1 MMNKNEEFL
10 PNDAR
15 KMNLLEFLGIMCHLH
30 FDEIMYS
37 FCYDDILQQIL
48 MTILSF
54 IFFKNILDLL
64 TFVKNF

>member
-30 FDEIMYS
+30 LDEIM
-37 FCYDDILQQIL
+37 
-48 MTILSF
+48 
-54 IFFKNILDLL
+54 
-64 TFVKNF
+64 

>member
-30 FDEIMYS
+30 LDEIMYS
-37 FCYDDILQQIL
+37 FCYDDILQQL
-48 MTILSF
+48 LNDNT
-54 IFFKNILDLL
+54 FFY
-64 TFVKNF
+64 FFF